1 MAIPGLTLTI
11 RDPGLSL
18 TEAGNL
24 VPLLAGVAADG
35 DTDRLYPI
43 SSPGQAVDTFGDG
56 PLPELACR
64 VLSEAGGPVLCGRI
78 TGSVAAV
85 IGSVAVAR
93 KSTSTGTVALTG
105 TPVDS
110 SRGVILTITQ
120 TGTLGTGKFTY
131 SLDEGVTQS
140 DPITIPGGGSYTIPR
155 FGVIATFTAG
165 GGPVFFEA
173 GDTFTAAAKAPH
185 FNTTNLST
193 FIDVVTAS
201 NRAWRFLSLAG
212 KPADATAGAVLAAA
226 MATHMTTLATAK
238 RYRFAIMDSGG
249 VGDADSGE
257 DDADA
262 TVTALAAVESTRLG
276 IGFGEATRTTV
287 KPYPGWGAPTQPAH
301 YEVTARLAAGLIST
315 HAGRVASG
323 PLPGVLA
330 ITHDERVTE
339 GMRAAG
345 FMTLRTWDLLGG
357 FYPTD
362 GRIKAPAGS
371 DFQQAHLRMIMD
383 VACETTVAALTT
395 QANKSVRVLTD
406 GSGHIHPLD
415 AAAWREVALRKLRI
429 TLLQPL
435 NAEGTHGHVS
445 GLEVT
450 VDPTWDVL
458 SSGSVAVDVALVPL
472 GYVERIYINV
482 GYANAL

>member
-1 MAIPGLTLTI
+1 MAIPSLTLTI

-24 VPLLAGVAADG
+24 TPLLAGVAGSG

-43 SSPGQAVDTFGDG
+43 SSPGQAVDTLGDG

-78 TGSVAAV
+78 PGDVAAV
-85 IGSVAVAR
+85 LGAVAVAR
-93 KSTSTGTVALTG
+93 EDASTGTIAPTG
-105 TPVDS
+105 TPSDTASVL
-110 SRGVILTITQ
+110 IAITK
-120 TGTLGTGKFTY
+120 TGTLGVGKFTY
-131 SLDEGVTQS
+131 SLDDGTTVS
-140 DPITIPGGGSYTIPR
+140 DEITIPSGGTYLIPR
-155 FGVIATFTAG
+155 YNVTLTFTPG
-165 GGPVFFEA
+165 GGPVFFEQ
-173 GDTFTAAAKAPH
+173 GDEFSFASKAAH
-185 FNTTNLST
+185 INTTGLGT
-193 FIDVVTAS
+193 FIDVVQAS
-201 NRAWRFLSLAG
+201 TRSWRFLSLAG

-238 RYRFAIMDSGG
+238 RYRFAILDSGG
-249 VGDADSGE
+249 VGAADSGE
-257 DDADA
+257 DDDDA
-262 TVTALAAVESTRLG
+262 TVTAFAAVANTRLG
-276 IGFGEATRTTV
+276 VGFGEARRTTV
-287 KPYPGWGAPTQPAH
+287 KPYPGWGTPTQPAH
-301 YEVTARLAAGLIST
+301 HEVTARIAAGLIST
-315 HAGRVASG
+315 HAGRVATG

-345 FMTLRTWDLLGG
+345 FMTLRTWDLLNG

-371 DFQQAHLRMIMD
+371 DFQQAHLRMVMD
-383 VACETTVAALTT
+383 VACETTVVALTT

-406 GSGHIHPLD
+406 GTGRIHPLD

-429 TLLQPL
+429 NLLQPL
-435 NAEGTHGHVS
+435 NAEGTPGHVS
-445 GLEVT
+445 GVEVT
-450 VDPTWDVL
+450 VDPEWDVL
-458 SSGSVAVDVALVPL
+458 SSESVSVAVALVPL
-472 GYVERIYINV
+472 GYVEHILIGV